1 MTTQIITTIITLLT
15 ALGGWEAVKWFLT
28 RKSNTRLAE
37 AKADDSEFAVL
48 AKTNIFLQEQ
58 LAKKEERFAEQTELV
73 RTLTTENLALTAKVS
88 RLETER
94 SMKLCEVRGCQSR
107 QPQSGY

>member
-1 MTTQIITTIITLLT
+1 MATSWITIIATLLT
-15 ALGGWEAVKWFLT
+15 SIGGWEAIKWLINH
-28 RKSNTRLAE
+28 KSNKRITE
-37 AKADDSEFAVL
+37 AQADDSEFAVL

-58 LAKKEERFAEQTELV
+58 LAKKEERFAEQTERV
-73 RTLTTENLALTAKVS
+73 RNLTTENLALTAKVS

-94 SMKLCEVRGCQSR
+94 SMKLCEVRNCPTR